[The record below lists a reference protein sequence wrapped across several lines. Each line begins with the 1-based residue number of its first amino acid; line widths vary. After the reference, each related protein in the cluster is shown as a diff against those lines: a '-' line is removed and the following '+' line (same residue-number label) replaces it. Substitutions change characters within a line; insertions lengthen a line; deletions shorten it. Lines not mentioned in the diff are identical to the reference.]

1 MVQTT
6 LSGGISK
13 KRAKP
18 FLKWAGGKGNLIKY
32 LKSFFPSNFNTYF
45 EPFLGGGAIFFH
57 LNPEKAMINDFNEE
71 LIDVYVEIKNNPE
84 KLMIA
89 LDKLQPKVDDKDFFY
104 SIRAKKTSRMSTLN
118 RVCRTI
124 FLNKT
129 CFNGMY
135 RVNSKG
141 EFNVPKGSM
150 KNPRLYN
157 RENLVACS
165 ESLQET
171 EIVSGDYKNVLK
183 KVKKNDF
190 VYLDPPYDPLSKT
203 SSFTSY
209 TKNDFGKDEQL
220 ELANLFEALNKKGA
234 ILMLNNSDTEYTR
247 ELYKNYRIEIIK
259 APRFVA
265 AKGKSRK
272 PVNELVVMNY
282 E

>member
-6 LSGGISK
+6 LDGGISK

-18 FLKWAGGKGNLIKY
+18 FLKWAGGKGNLIKD
-32 LKSFFPSNFNTYF
+32 LEPFFPSKFNTYF

-57 LNPEKAMINDFNEE
+57 LNPEKAVISDFNEE
-71 LIDVYVEIKNNPE
+71 VIDVYVEIKNNPE
-84 KLMIA
+84 ELMIA

-141 EFNVPKGSM
+141 DFNVPKGSM
-150 KNPRLYN
+150 KNPRLYK
-157 RENLVACS
+157 RENLIACS
-165 ESLQET
+165 ESLQGK
-171 EIVSGDYKNVLK
+171 EIISGDYKKILK

-203 SSFTSY
+203 ASFTSY
-209 TKNDFGKDEQL
+209 TKNDFGKDEQI
-220 ELANLFEALNKKGA
+220 ELAKLFKSLDKKGA
-234 ILMLNNSDTEYTR
+234 IIMLNNSDTEYTR

>member
-1 MVQTT
+1 VVQTT
-6 LSGGISK
+6 LDGGISK

-18 FLKWAGGKGNLIKY
+18 FLKWAGGKGNLIKD
-32 LKSFFPSNFNTYF
+32 LKPLFPSEFNTYF

-57 LNPEKAMINDFNEE
+57 LNPENAVISDFNEE
-71 LIDVYVEIKNNPE
+71 LIDIYVEIKKNPE
-84 KLMIA
+84 ELMIA
-89 LDKLQPKVDDKDFFY
+89 LDKLQPKVDNKDFFY

-141 EFNVPKGSM
+141 DFNVPKGSM
-150 KNPRLYN
+150 KNPRLYK
-157 RENLVACS
+157 RENLIACS
-165 ESLQET
+165 ERLQEK
-171 EIVSGDYKNVLK
+171 EIVSGDYKKILK

-203 SSFTSY
+203 ASFTSY
-209 TKNDFGKDEQL
+209 TKNDFGKDEQM
-220 ELANLFEALNKKGA
+220 ELANLFESLNKKGA

-247 ELYKNYRIEIIK
+247 ELYKNYRIKIIK